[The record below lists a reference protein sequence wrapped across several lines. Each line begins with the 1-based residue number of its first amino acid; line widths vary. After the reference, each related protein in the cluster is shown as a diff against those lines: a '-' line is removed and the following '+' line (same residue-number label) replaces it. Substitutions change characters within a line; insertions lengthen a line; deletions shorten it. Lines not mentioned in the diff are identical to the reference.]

1 MWIKPEGAHLQEDQ
15 VFEWILN
22 YWPYV
27 YIVVISFVS
36 IWAAIH
42 AVLWKRDVR
51 SALGWA
57 GLIVLSPGIGA
68 ALYFLFGINRVRRKA
83 IALRASRE
91 KFRLSLST
99 FAIPVERLDDKF
111 RPHGEALMQI
121 GNAISCVVNR
131 PLLMGN
137 HIDVLEN
144 GEEAFPAM
152 LEAIRQAQHSITLV
166 SYIFSYDALG
176 RAFVDE
182 LALAVQ
188 RGVAVRVLIDAVG
201 VRYHFP
207 SVYRILKRRG
217 VPVALFIPIHHISVF
232 NLRTHR
238 KICVIDGVIGFT
250 GGMNIRVNHVLSA
263 PSSMPTAD
271 VHFRLEGPVVGQ
283 LQEVFA
289 EDWLFSTG
297 ESLQGDRWFRPLQP
311 CGDVICRGIA
321 DGPDENNHALAW
333 ALQAAISSAKKRV
346 RIVTP
351 YFIPDMALATALGV
365 AATRGIEVD
374 IIIPARS
381 NLRLVQWA
389 SVAQLWQVVSF
400 GCRVWVTP
408 PPFDHA
414 KLMTV
419 DGRWS
424 LIGSTNWDP
433 RSLRLNFE
441 FNCEAYDAH
450 FTARLDALI
459 EDRLARAR
467 RLNLDELQARSLP
480 VRVRD
485 GLARL
490 FSPYL

>member
-1 MWIKPEGAHLQEDQ
+1 MEDQ

-27 YIVVISFVS
+27 FTVVTSTLS

-57 GLIVLSPGIGA
+57 GLIMLSPGVGA
-68 ALYFLFGINRVRRKA
+68 VLYFLFGINRVRRKA
-83 IALRASRE
+83 MALRASRE
-91 KFRLSLST
+91 KFRLSLSV
-99 FAIPVERLDDKF
+99 FATPVDYVEKKF
-111 RPHGEALMQI
+111 QPEGEAVRQI
-121 GNAISCVVNR
+121 ANAVSCVVNR
-131 PLLMGN
+131 PLLSGN

-144 GEEAFPAM
+144 GEEAFPSM
-152 LEAIRQAQHSITLV
+152 LEAIRQAKHSITLV

-176 RAFVDE
+176 QAFVDE

-201 VRYHFP
+201 VRYHYP
-207 SVYRILKRRG
+207 SVYRILKKRG
-217 VPVALFIPIHHISVF
+217 VPAALFIPIHHISIL

-238 KICVIDGVIGFT
+238 KICVVDGQIGFT
-250 GGMNIRVNHVLSA
+250 GGMNIRVNHLLSA
-263 PSSMPTAD
+263 PSPMPTAD
-271 VHFRLEGPVVGQ
+271 VHFRLEGPVVAQ

-297 ESLQGDRWFRPLQP
+297 ESLQGDLWFRPLKVS
-311 CGDVICRGIA
+311 GDVICRGIA
-321 DGPDENNHALAW
+321 DGPDETNHALAW

-351 YFIPDMALATALGV
+351 YFLPDMALATALGV

-419 DGRWS
+419 DGQWS

-450 FTARLDALI
+450 FTEKLDALI
-459 EDRLARAR
+459 EERLLRAR
-467 RLNLDELQARSLP
+467 RLNLDELQARPLP

-490 FSPYL
+490 VSPYL

>member
-1 MWIKPEGAHLQEDQ
+1 LEDQ

-27 YIVVISFVS
+27 FTVVTSTLS
-36 IWAAIH
+36 LWAAIH

-57 GLIVLSPGIGA
+57 GLILLSPGIGA
-68 ALYFLFGINRVRRKA
+68 VLYFLFGINRVRRKA
-83 IALRASRE
+83 MALRATRE
-91 KFRLSLST
+91 KFRLSLSS
-99 FAIPVERLDDKF
+99 FAMPVEDVEKKF
-111 RPHGEALMQI
+111 QPQGEALRQI
-121 GNAISCVVNR
+121 ANAVSCVVNR
-131 PLLMGN
+131 PLLGGN
-137 HIDVLEN
+137 QIDVLEN
-144 GEEAFPAM
+144 GEEAFPSM

-188 RGVAVRVLIDAVG
+188 RGVHVRVLIDAVG

-207 SVYRILKRRG
+207 SVYRVLKKRG
-217 VPVALFIPIHHISVF
+217 VPAALFIPIHHISVF

-238 KICVIDGVIGFT
+238 KICVVDGEIGFT

-263 PSSMPTAD
+263 PSPLPTAD

-297 ESLQGDRWFRPLQP
+297 ESLQGDRWFRPLRVS
-311 CGDVICRGIA
+311 GDVICRGIA
-321 DGPDENNHALAW
+321 DGPDETSHALAW

-351 YFIPDMALATALGV
+351 YFLPDMALATALGV

-374 IIIPARS
+374 IIIPGRS

-389 SVAQLWQVVSF
+389 SVAQLWQVVTF
-400 GCRVWVTP
+400 GCRVWLTP

-419 DGRWS
+419 DGQWS

-441 FNCEAYDAH
+441 FNCEAYDTR
-450 FTARLDALI
+450 FTEKLDALI
-459 EDRLARAR
+459 EERLTRAR
-467 RLNLDELQARSLP
+467 RLNLDELHARSLP
-480 VRVRD
+480 ARVRD

-490 FSPYL
+490 VSPYL

>member
-1 MWIKPEGAHLQEDQ
+1 LEDQ

-27 YIVVISFVS
+27 FTVVTSALS
-36 IWAAIH
+36 LWAAIH

-57 GLIVLSPGIGA
+57 GLILLSPGIGA
-68 ALYFLFGINRVRRKA
+68 VLYFLFGINRVRRKA
-83 IALRASRE
+83 MALRSTRE
-91 KFRLSLST
+91 KFRLSLSAFT
-99 FAIPVERLDDKF
+99 TPVEQIEKKF
-111 RPHGEALMQI
+111 QPEGEALRQI
-121 GNAISCVVNR
+121 ATAISCVVNR
-131 PLLMGN
+131 PLLGGN
-137 HIDVLEN
+137 QIEVLEN

-152 LEAIRQAQHSITLV
+152 LEAIRQAQHSVTLV

-207 SVYRILKRRG
+207 SVYRVLKKRG
-217 VPVALFIPIHHISVF
+217 VPASLFIPIHHISVF

-238 KICVIDGVIGFT
+238 KICVVDGEIGFT

-263 PSSMPTAD
+263 PSPQPTAD
-271 VHFRLEGPVVGQ
+271 VHFRLVGPVVGQ

-297 ESLQGDRWFRPLQP
+297 ESLQGDRWFRPLKLS
-311 CGDVICRGIA
+311 GDVICRGIA
-321 DGPDENNHALAW
+321 DGPDETNHALAW

-351 YFIPDMALATALGV
+351 YFLPDMALATALGV

-374 IIIPARS
+374 IIIPGKS

-419 DGRWS
+419 DGQWS
-424 LIGSTNWDP
+424 MIGSTNWDP

-441 FNCEAYDAH
+441 FNCEAYDKH
-450 FTARLDALI
+450 FTEKLDALI
-459 EDRLARAR
+459 EERLARAR
-467 RLNLDELQARSLP
+467 RLNLDELSARSLP
-480 VRVRD
+480 VKVRD

-490 FSPYL
+490 VSPYL

>member
-1 MWIKPEGAHLQEDQ
+1 LEDQ

-27 YIVVISFVS
+27 FTVVTSALS
-36 IWAAIH
+36 LWAAIH

-68 ALYFLFGINRVRRKA
+68 VLYFLFGINRVRRKA
-83 IALRASRE
+83 MALRATRE
-91 KFRLSLST
+91 KFRLSLSAFT
-99 FAIPVERLDDKF
+99 TPVEQIEKKF
-111 RPHGEALMQI
+111 QPEGEALRQI
-121 GNAISCVVNR
+121 ATAISCVVSR
-131 PLLMGN
+131 PLLGGN
-137 HIDVLEN
+137 QIEILEN

-152 LEAIRQAQHSITLV
+152 LEAIRQAQHSVTLV

-207 SVYRILKRRG
+207 SVYRVLKKRG
-217 VPVALFIPIHHISVF
+217 VPASLFIPIHHISVF

-238 KICVIDGVIGFT
+238 KICVVDGEIGFT

-263 PSSMPTAD
+263 PSPVPTAD
-271 VHFRLEGPVVGQ
+271 VHFRLVGPVVGQ

-297 ESLQGDRWFRPLQP
+297 ESLQGDRWFRPLKVS
-311 CGDVICRGIA
+311 GDVICRGIA
-321 DGPDENNHALAW
+321 DGPDETNHALAW

-351 YFIPDMALATALGV
+351 YFLPDMALATALGV

-374 IIIPARS
+374 IIIPGKS
-381 NLRLVQWA
+381 NLKLVQWA

-419 DGRWS
+419 DGQWS
-424 LIGSTNWDP
+424 LIGSTNWDA

-450 FTARLDALI
+450 FTEKLDALI
-459 EDRLARAR
+459 EERLARAR
-467 RLNLDELQARSLP
+467 RLNLDELSARSLP
-480 VRVRD
+480 VKVRD

-490 FSPYL
+490 VSPYL

>member
-1 MWIKPEGAHLQEDQ
+1 MREDQ

-27 YIVVISFVS
+27 FTVVTS
-36 IWAAIH
+36 IGSLWAAIH

-57 GLIVLSPGIGA
+57 GLIILSPGIGA
-68 ALYFLFGINRVRRKA
+68 VLYFLFGINRVRRKA
-83 IALRASRE
+83 MALRATRE
-91 KFRLSLST
+91 KFRLSLSA
-99 FAIPVERLDDKF
+99 FAIAPEDLEDKF
-111 RPHGEALMQI
+111 HPHGEALMQI
-121 GNAISCVVNR
+121 GKAVSCVVNR
-131 PLLMGN
+131 PLLIGN
-137 HIDVLEN
+137 HIDLLEN

-166 SYIFSYDALG
+166 SYIFSYDSLG
-176 RAFVDE
+176 KAFVDE
-182 LALAVQ
+182 LALAVE
-188 RGVAVRVLIDAVG
+188 RGVSVRVLIDAVG
-201 VRYHFP
+201 VRYHNP
-207 SVYRILKRRG
+207 SVYRVLKRRG
-217 VPVALFIPIHHISVF
+217 VPAALFIPIHHISVF

-238 KICVIDGVIGFT
+238 KICVVDGVIGFT

-263 PSSMPTAD
+263 PSPLPTAD
-271 VHFRLEGPVVGQ
+271 VHFRLEGPIVGQ

-297 ESLQGDRWFRPLQP
+297 ESLQGERWFRPLLT

-321 DGPDENNHALAW
+321 DGPDETSHALAW

-351 YFIPDMALATALGV
+351 YFIPDMALAMALGV
-365 AATRGIEVD
+365 ASTRGIEVD
-374 IIIPARS
+374 IIIPSRS
-381 NLRLVQWA
+381 NLKLVQWA
-389 SVAQLWQVVSF
+389 SVAQIWQVVSF
-400 GCRVWVTP
+400 GCRVWLTP

-424 LIGSTNWDP
+424 LIGSTNWDA

-441 FNCEAYDAH
+441 FNCEAYDTE
-450 FTARLDALI
+450 FTAKLDALI
-459 EDRLARAR
+459 ESRLSQAR
-467 RLNLDELQARSLP
+467 RLNLDELQARPLG

-490 FSPYL
+490 VSPYL